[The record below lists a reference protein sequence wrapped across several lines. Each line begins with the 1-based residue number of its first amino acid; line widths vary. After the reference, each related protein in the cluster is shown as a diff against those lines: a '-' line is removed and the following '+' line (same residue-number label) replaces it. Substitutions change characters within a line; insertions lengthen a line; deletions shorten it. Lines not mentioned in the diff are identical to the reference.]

1 MGTSSFMTKRQL
13 KDEKNGEGKPF
24 VGNIATEYGNK
35 MESVALAKVSE
46 LLRIDLDPCVWVNGE
61 YSASLDAYGVDD
73 EGWSVKV
80 EIKCPFQKTKSKLW
94 KTVEKDEIPD
104 QYYWQLVHQDMTVP
118 TDRSYFFVYIDDDN
132 YVLLPFV
139 MNQGDDEWLKDAW
152 DEFEEWNPEPEF
164 IERTDE
170 EFGTLVN
177 LHKVKLMEKKRVD
190 DQLKELETELKAL
203 CEAPSRGFGC
213 TISTV
218 ERKGSVDYK
227 AIPELK
233 GLDLEPYRKDSTTY
247 QVIKHDK
254 GDNSE

>member
-1 MGTSSFMTKRQL
+1 MKKVELEQGSLEWHEHRSKYKNASEAPALMGTSSFMTRRQL

-46 LLRIDLDPCVWVNGE
+46 LLRIDLDPCGWVNGE

-139 MNQGDDEWLKDAW
+139 MNQGDDVVLKANW
-152 DEFEEWNPEPEF
+152 DQFEECNPDPEF

-213 TISTV
+213 TI
-218 ERKGSVDYK
+218 
-227 AIPELK
+227 
-233 GLDLEPYRKDSTTY
+233 
-247 QVIKHDK
+247 
-254 GDNSE
+254 